1 MALALG
7 YVTGGQVADIAAQG
21 HGAAL
26 GGGTAAA
33 ELVRLCG
40 VRGGSALAAV
50 LAASHRLPARACFL
64 RAALD
69 RQAVNF
75 SRPGMKP
82 RVDATLLA
90 MNSALREL
98 TFGDQTVLVSTVV
111 QAGTEETSA
120 AEGLRDRAVD
130 ALENAGEAIEAVA
143 KSISGTAER
152 LAKAAIAPTGI
163 EVELGLAFTA
173 QGGVVVAG
181 GAVQASIVVH
191 LSYGT
196 SPAAA

>member
-1 MALALG
+1 
-7 YVTGGQVADIAAQG
+7 
-21 HGAAL
+21 
-26 GGGTAAA
+26 
-33 ELVRLCG
+33 
-40 VRGGSALAAV
+40 
-50 LAASHRLPARACFL
+50 
-64 RAALD
+64 
-69 RQAVNF
+69 
-75 SRPGMKP
+75 
-82 RVDATLLA
+82 